1 MKLLVVTTVLPS
13 KNTLRTIYFKMILK
27 EIRKTDKFKIIWL
40 VNQPDPV
47 ETFDD
52 EFESVRDIHEF
63 QNGLDAI
70 NSIKPDIILVNLW
83 IEVIQHSISLAANF
97 MNIPIIAFAGAK
109 VHSTQKI
116 GKISYNMR
124 RRFFSNIVPTDSFE
138 QKQFLRRGR
147 FQIFKFLFL
156 LKTRIVINIGF
167 FKSIIISVN
176 NIFMYFFD
184 KALPPNPFPSYYL
197 LHNDSEIKPLKDL
210 NIPSQKLIVVGNP
223 LLDHIKKKSFEYK
236 YNKKN
241 SNTIK
246 LLIVTD
252 SLYQHGVWSLKQRDI
267 FFNNLFDKLTKNK
280 NIYFDFKIHPT
291 SENKDY
297 YEKLIS
303 NFNSTSKIF
312 QSEDLWDIIG
322 QYDIALT
329 YGMSTSHTEISYSG
343 MRMIKIYDIGVDLP
357 DFPLVEEGI
366 ISGHIKRCDD
376 ISDILNIV
384 SSFIKIEPKLSSSFM
399 KSRDQ
404 LFNKRHGNAGKRIAD
419 ILLQMLEK

>member
-167 FKSIIISVN
+167 FKSIIISSWA
-176 NIFMYFFD
+176 I
-184 KALPPNPFPSYYL
+184 
-197 LHNDSEIKPLKDL
+197 
-210 NIPSQKLIVVGNP
+210 
-223 LLDHIKKKSFEYK
+223 
-236 YNKKN
+236 
-241 SNTIK
+241 
-246 LLIVTD
+246 
-252 SLYQHGVWSLKQRDI
+252 
-267 FFNNLFDKLTKNK
+267 
-280 NIYFDFKIHPT
+280 
-291 SENKDY
+291 
-297 YEKLIS
+297 
-303 NFNSTSKIF
+303 
-312 QSEDLWDIIG
+312 
-322 QYDIALT
+322 
-329 YGMSTSHTEISYSG
+329 
-343 MRMIKIYDIGVDLP
+343 
-357 DFPLVEEGI
+357 
-366 ISGHIKRCDD
+366 
-376 ISDILNIV
+376 
-384 SSFIKIEPKLSSSFM
+384 
-399 KSRDQ
+399 
-404 LFNKRHGNAGKRIAD
+404 
-419 ILLQMLEK
+419 

>member
-1 MKLLVVTTVLPS
+1 
-13 KNTLRTIYFKMILK
+13 MILK

-252 SLYQHGVWSLKQRDI
+252 SLYQHGVWSLKQRDN
-267 FFNNLFDKLTKNK
+267 FFNNLFKTLTKNK
-280 NIYFDFKIHPT
+280 KINFDFKIHPT

-376 ISDILNIV
+376 ISDILNMV
-384 SSFIKIEPKLSSSFM
+384 SSFIKIEPKISSSFM